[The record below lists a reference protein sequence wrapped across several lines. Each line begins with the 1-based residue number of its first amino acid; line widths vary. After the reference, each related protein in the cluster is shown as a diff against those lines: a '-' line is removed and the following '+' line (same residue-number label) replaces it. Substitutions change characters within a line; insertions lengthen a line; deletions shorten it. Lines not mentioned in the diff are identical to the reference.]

1 MKVLDAVPAPVLD
14 ELVARLPRIVVGIEP
29 RPSDE
34 VEQLAVGIEAHAHD
48 PVDLEVGLVVVGG
61 FVLAVGAFERL
72 LDDLDHGLHL
82 PPQPAALNALSVLP
96 HRARQPVVVARL
108 DAPHPAAHDALEVR
122 LVGQELA
129 ADVEELFVH
138 GHVVVN
144 VLIFSVPIGTRW
156 FFLIRVGYGF
166 FNLSLPSRP
175 FRRCSSILPFGQ
187 SDLIRLRLRGL
198 DERQGSYSIPA
209 HSTDASAS

>member
-122 LVGQELA
+122 LVGQELP

-166 FNLSLPSRP
+166 F
-175 FRRCSSILPFGQ
+175 
-187 SDLIRLRLRGL
+187 
-198 DERQGSYSIPA
+198 
-209 HSTDASAS
+209 

>member
-122 LVGQELA
+122 LVGQELP

-138 GHVVVN
+138 GHVVN
-144 VLIFSVPIGTRW
+144 VLIFSVPIGTRRC
-156 FFLIRVGYGF
+156 FFYSESSESSVS
-166 FNLSLPSRP
+166 SLLQYSTIWSIKPNP
-175 FRRCSSILPFGQ
+175 SSIA
-187 SDLIRLRLRGL
+187 
-198 DERQGSYSIPA
+198 GSR
-209 HSTDASAS
+209 